1 MTSRASPAEPAP
13 QRHTL
18 VTVARDP
25 WRRLIASRDDLAA
38 EPLIGAWADQGWPLI
53 LRRLGPGEDDGLA
66 LGLPLPPSL
75 GKRRIA
81 VVMQPA
87 DVIRTEPP
95 PLLDEAKVAAPPSWS
110 DTIARLSAPAL
121 TQGEPARVFGSLAW
135 QWITGLSYLT
145 PDSDLDV
152 LLSCAGAS
160 TIDRQTAGLAAA
172 EAHAPMRI
180 DAELVRPDGAA
191 VNWREM
197 HSGRAEILV
206 KTTRSVTMV
215 RRASFLGD
223 MPA

>member
-25 WRRLIASRDDLAA
+25 WRRLVASRNDLAA

-53 LRRLGPGEDDGLA
+53 LRRPGPGEDHGLA

-81 VVMQPA
+81 VVLQPA

-95 PLLDEAKVAAPPSWS
+95 PLLDEAKVAASPSWR
-110 DTIARLSAPAL
+110 DTIARLSAMAL
-121 TQGEPARVFGSLAW
+121 TLGEPARVFGSLAW
-135 QWITGLSYLT
+135 QWITGLPYLT
-145 PDSDLDV
+145 PGSDLD
-152 LLSCAGAS
+152 LLLPCAGAS
-160 TIDRQTAGLAAA
+160 RIDCQTAGLAAA

-180 DAELVRPDGAA
+180 DAELVRVDGAA
-191 VNWREM
+191 VSWREL
-197 HSGRAEILV
+197 HSGMDEILV
-206 KTTRSVTMV
+206 KTTRSVTMI
-215 RRASFLGD
+215 RRESFLGD
-223 MPA
+223 LPA